1 MAQAKVGTLEH
12 LWCCFLLG
20 ELTVPDLLHVLF
32 ILLVSF
38 DPEHGLPCSQQ
49 NPMGLLLDYS
59 SDNDDEESPGEST
72 RSSNISKVQ
81 YTGPTLV
88 AWINCFH
95 SCFLWIV

>member
-1 MAQAKVGTLEH
+1 M
-12 LWCCFLLG
+12 CCLSF
-20 ELTVPDLLHVLF
+20 
-32 ILLVSF
+32 LVSF

-59 SDNDDEESPGEST
+59 SDDDDEESPGEST